1 MNSALVRFAIALLLV
16 GVIVPSAYGQPYP
29 NRPIQLIVPYD
40 AGSSTDV
47 VARAMQ
53 PALTARLGQPVVVLN
68 KPGASSTMGSSALAS
83 SNPDGYTIGILGMGG
98 TVMVPHFR
106 KLSYDLDSFELICQI
121 YSAPVVV
128 MVAPKS
134 PHRDIAAL
142 LAWGKANPEKTFY
155 GSPGIGTPDH
165 INTATFF
172 RMSGVK
178 ATHVPF
184 QGSGAA
190 VTALISGQIT
200 VLANTTVALKAY
212 QLRPLAVLTAQRL
225 PDLPEVPTAKEI
237 GVPFEASIWAVLA
250 APKGLPPPVKDAL
263 ENACSEMLR
272 DQTYRDFAVRAG
284 FPPHFRGGSELKTVV
299 TSEYDRY
306 GAMIKA
312 EGIEMQ

>member
-1 MNSALVRFAIALLLV
+1 MNSGLGRFGIALFFA
-16 GVIVPSAYGQPYP
+16 GVVVSGAYGQSYP
-29 NRPIQLIVPYD
+29 TRPIQLIVPYD

-53 PALTARLGQPVVVLN
+53 PTLTAMLGQSVVVLN

-83 SNPDGYTIGILGMGG
+83 AKPDGYTIGILGMGG

-106 KLSYDLDSFELICQI
+106 KLTYDLDSFELICQI

-134 PHRDIAAL
+134 PYKDIGAL
-142 LAWGKANPEKTFY
+142 IAWGRANPGKAFY

-184 QGSGAA
+184 QGGGAA
-190 VTALISGQIT
+190 VTALISDQIS
-200 VLANTTVALKAY
+200 VLANTTVALKAH
-212 QLRPLAVLTAQRL
+212 QLRPLAVLAPQRL
-225 PDLPEVPTAKEI
+225 PDLPDVPTAKEI
-237 GVPFEASIWAVLA
+237 AVPFEASIWAVLA
-250 APKGLPPPVKDAL
+250 APRGLPPPVKSAL
-263 ENACSEMLR
+263 ENACSDMLK
-272 DQTYRDFAVRAG
+272 DPKYRDFAERAG
-284 FPPHFRGGSELKTVV
+284 FPPRFRGGEELKQFV